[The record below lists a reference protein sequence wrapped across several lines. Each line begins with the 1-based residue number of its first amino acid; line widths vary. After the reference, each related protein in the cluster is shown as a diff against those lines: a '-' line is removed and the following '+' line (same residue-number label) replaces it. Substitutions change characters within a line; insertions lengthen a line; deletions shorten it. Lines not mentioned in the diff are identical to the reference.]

1 MSLFHQSFFQTSLI
15 VTCWRGF
22 LLALKGRM
30 RIVSL
35 GKMKKL
41 MIAAA
46 IVCAAAF
53 GQAAQV
59 MWGFENWENVGP
71 DASYNEGDYGVLD
84 VTKAS
89 VAQLWVMVGTEYKML
104 DTAAPDSAE
113 WTYGPVATD
122 LAKNVE
128 GINAISGPTD
138 TENLQSYKLV
148 LLTDDGKYKAEVTGT
163 ATIESIIGMGE
174 TTYIQKMVY
183 SSALTAGD
191 WSAVPEPTSGL
202 LMLLGVAGLALRRK
216 RA

>member
-1 MSLFHQSFFQTSLI
+1 
-15 VTCWRGF
+15 
-22 LLALKGRM
+22 
-30 RIVSL
+30 
-35 GKMKKL
+35 MKKL

-59 MWGFENWENVGP
+59 MWGFNNWENVGP
-71 DASYNEGDYGVLD
+71 DASYNESEYGVLD

-89 VAQLWVMVGTEYKML
+89 TAQLWVMIGSEYKLL
-104 DTAAPDSAE
+104 DTAAPDLGE
-113 WTYGPVATD
+113 WTYGPIAID
-122 LAKNVE
+122 LAKDIE
-128 GINAISGPTD
+128 GINAISSATD
-138 TENLQSYKLV
+138 TEHLQDYKLV
-148 LLTDDGKYKAEVTGT
+148 LLTDDGKYKAEITGT

-183 SSALTAGD
+183 ASALTASD

-202 LMLLGVAGLALRRK
+202 LMLLGMAGLALRRK